1 MLRGSIKRLARSL
14 DVAFRSPKLQYRE
27 QFRNRLNQLKSESRY
42 RTFVEL
48 ERQTGL
54 HPHAVWNSPDGPKDV
69 VIWCSNDYL
78 GMGQNPDAVKA
89 LTNAIDTHGTG
100 AGGTR
105 NISGTSA
112 AIVALEAELAELHGK
127 ERALV
132 LTSGYVANEAS
143 ISAIAGLFDDI
154 LILSDEMNHASIISG
169 IRYAR
174 CDKVIFRHNDVA
186 HLEELLAAQP
196 LDRPKLIIFESVYSM
211 DGDTSPIAE
220 IVALAETY
228 NALTYLDE
236 VHAVGMYGD
245 EGGGIAQM
253 RGLQDRVDI
262 IQGTLGK
269 AYGVVG
275 GYIAADD
282 VICDAVRSFGSGFIF
297 TTALPPAL
305 AHGALASVRHLRRS
319 TNERQAQQRQATRLK
334 TKLRDAGLPLL
345 EGDTHII
352 PVMVRDAAKCSRIC
366 QILLQEFSIYVQP
379 INYPTV
385 PVGTERLR
393 LTPGPLHSDA
403 MIDDLVASL
412 LKAFAIASD
421 EQAKQTG

>member
-1 MLRGSIKRLARSL
+1 MN
-14 DVAFRSPKLQYRE
+14 YRE
-27 QFRNRLNQLKSESRY
+27 ILKSKLNQLKSESRY

-186 HLEELLAAQP
+186 HLEELLAAQQ

-245 EGGGIAQM
+245 EGGGIAQLH
-253 RGLQDRVDI
+253 GLQDRVDI

>member
-1 MLRGSIKRLARSL
+1 MDYHKVFQRK
-14 DVAFRSPKLQYRE
+14 
-27 QFRNRLNQLKSESRY
+27 LNQLKSQNFY

-48 ERQTGL
+48 ERRAGN
-54 HPHAVWNSPDGPKDV
+54 HPHALWNSPDGQKQV

-78 GMGQNPDAVKA
+78 AMGQNPNVVKA
-89 LTNAIDTHGTG
+89 ITAAVDQHGAG

-112 AIVALEAELAELHGK
+112 AIVALEAELAAMHSK

-143 ISAIAGLFDDI
+143 ISAIAKLLDNI

-174 CDKVIFRHNDVA
+174 CDKVIFRHNDLA

-196 LDRPKLIIFESVYSM
+196 IERPKMVIFESVYSM
-211 DGDTSPIAE
+211 NGDTSPVGK
-220 IVALAETY
+220 IVALSKKY

-236 VHAVGMYGD
+236 VHAVGMYGVN
-245 EGGGIAQM
+245 GGGIAQM
-253 RGLQDRVDI
+253 CGLQEEIDV

-269 AYGVVG
+269 AFGVIG

-282 VICDAVRSFGSGFIF
+282 VICDAVRSFSTGFIF

-305 AHGALASVRHLRRS
+305 AFGALESVKHLRNNASERVS
-319 TNERQAQQRQATRLK
+319 LHRQASNLK
-334 TKLRDAGLPLL
+334 IKLREAGLPLL
-345 EGDTHII
+345 EGDTHIVPI
-352 PVMVRDAAKCSRIC
+352 MVNNAARCTHIC
-366 QILLQEFSIYVQP
+366 QILLQDFGIYVQP

-385 PVGTERLR
+385 PKGTERLR
-393 LTPGPLHSDA
+393 LTPGPFHTNA
-403 MIDDLVASL
+403 MIDHLVDAL
-412 LKAFAIASD
+412 LKSFNATS
-421 EQAKQTG
+421 KT

>member
-1 MLRGSIKRLARSL
+1 
-14 DVAFRSPKLQYRE
+14 VNYRE
-27 QFRNRLNQLKSESRY
+27 VLKSKLNQLKSESRY
-42 RTFVEL
+42 RTFIEL
-48 ERQTGL
+48 ERQTGW
-54 HPHAVWNSPDGPKDV
+54 HPHALWNSPNGPKDV

-78 GMGQNPDAVKA
+78 GMGQNSDVVKA
-89 LTNAIDTHGTG
+89 LTSAIDVHGTG

-112 AIVALEAELAELHGK
+112 AIVALESELADLHGK

-143 ISAIAGLFDDI
+143 ISAVAGLFDNM

-174 CDKVIFRHNDVA
+174 CDKKIFRHNDLA

-196 LDRPKLIIFESVYSM
+196 IERPKLIIFESVYSM
-211 DGDTSPIAE
+211 DGDTGPIVE
-220 IVALAETY
+220 IVELAEKY

-236 VHAVGMYGD
+236 VHAVGMYGN

-253 RGLQDRVDI
+253 RGVQDRVDI

-269 AYGVVG
+269 AFGVVG

-305 AHGALASVRHLRRS
+305 ASGALASVQHLRRNS
-319 TNERQAQQRQATRLK
+319 HERLAQQRQATKLK
-334 TKLRDAGLPLL
+334 TKLYEVGLPIL
-345 EGDTHII
+345 ESDTHII
-352 PVMVRDAAKCSRIC
+352 PVMVKDAAKCSQIC
-366 QILLQEFSIYVQP
+366 QILLNDFGIYLQP

-393 LTPGPLHSDA
+393 LTPGPLHTDA
-403 MIDDLVASL
+403 MIDHLVDSL
-412 LKAFAIASD
+412 QKAFAIAGNI
-421 EQAKQTG
+421 EVQQAG

>member
-1 MLRGSIKRLARSL
+1 MN
-14 DVAFRSPKLQYRE
+14 YRE
-27 QFRNRLNQLKSESRY
+27 ILKSKLNQLKSESRY

-334 TKLRDAGLPLL
+334 AKLRDAGLPLL

>member
-1 MLRGSIKRLARSL
+1 VKRRRAVGELS
-14 DVAFRSPKLQYRE
+14 VNYRE
-27 QFRNRLNQLKSESRY
+27 ILKSKLNQLKSESRY

-186 HLEELLAAQP
+186 HLEELLAAHP

-228 NALTYLDE
+228 NALTFLDE

-412 LKAFAIASD
+412 LKAFAIAND

>member
-1 MLRGSIKRLARSL
+1 MN
-14 DVAFRSPKLQYRE
+14 YRE
-27 QFRNRLNQLKSESRY
+27 ILKSKLNQLKSESRY

-245 EGGGIAQM
+245 EGGGIAQLH
-253 RGLQDRVDI
+253 GLQDRVDI

-319 TNERQAQQRQATRLK
+319 SNERQVQQRQATRLK

-412 LKAFAIASD
+412 LKAFAIASN

>member
-1 MLRGSIKRLARSL
+1 MN
-14 DVAFRSPKLQYRE
+14 YRE
-27 QFRNRLNQLKSESRY
+27 ILKSKLNQLKSESRY

-253 RGLQDRVDI
+253 RGLQDRLDI

-334 TKLRDAGLPLL
+334 TGLRDAGLPLL

>member
-1 MLRGSIKRLARSL
+1 MN
-14 DVAFRSPKLQYRE
+14 YRE
-27 QFRNRLNQLKSESRY
+27 ILKSKLNQLKSESRY

-89 LTNAIDTHGTG
+89 LTAAINTHGTG

-105 NISGTSA
+105 NISGTSS
-112 AIVALEAELAELHGK
+112 AIVALEAELAQLHGK

-154 LILSDEMNHASIISG
+154 LILSDEMNHASIIAG

-196 LDRPKLIIFESVYSM
+196 IDRPKLIIFESVYSM

-253 RGLQDRVDI
+253 RGLQDRVDV

-275 GYIAADD
+275 GYITADD

-319 TNERQAQQRQATRLK
+319 TSERQAQQQQATRLK
-334 TKLRDAGLPLL
+334 AKLRDAGLPLL

-352 PVMVRDAAKCSRIC
+352 PVMVRNAAKCSRIC
-366 QILLQEFSIYVQP
+366 QILLHEYSIYVQP

-403 MIDDLVASL
+403 MVDDLVTSL
-412 LKAFAIASD
+412 SKAFAIASD

>member
-1 MLRGSIKRLARSL
+1 VKRRRAVGELS
-14 DVAFRSPKLQYRE
+14 VNYRE
-27 QFRNRLNQLKSESRY
+27 ILKSKLNQLKSESRY

-253 RGLQDRVDI
+253 RGLQDRVDM

-305 AHGALASVRHLRRS
+305 AHGALATVRHLRRS

-334 TKLRDAGLPLL
+334 TKLRNAGLPLL

-412 LKAFAIASD
+412 LKAFAVASD

>member
-1 MLRGSIKRLARSL
+1 MN
-14 DVAFRSPKLQYRE
+14 YRE
-27 QFRNRLNQLKSESRY
+27 ILKSKLNQLKSESRY

-366 QILLQEFSIYVQP
+366 HILLQEFSIYVQP

>member
-1 MLRGSIKRLARSL
+1 VKRRRAVGELS
-14 DVAFRSPKLQYRE
+14 VNYRE
-27 QFRNRLNQLKSESRY
+27 ILKSKLNQLKSESRY

-48 ERQTGL
+48 ERHTGL

-186 HLEELLAAQP
+186 HLEELLAAHP

-253 RGLQDRVDI
+253 RGLQDRVDM

-352 PVMVRDAAKCSRIC
+352 PVVVRDAAKCSRIC

>member
-1 MLRGSIKRLARSL
+1 MN
-14 DVAFRSPKLQYRE
+14 YRE
-27 QFRNRLNQLKSESRY
+27 ILKSKLNQLKSESRY

-174 CDKVIFRHNDVA
+174 CDKVIFRHNDFA

-253 RGLQDRVDI
+253 RGLQDRVDM

-269 AYGVVG
+269 AYGVIG

>member
-1 MLRGSIKRLARSL
+1 MN
-14 DVAFRSPKLQYRE
+14 YRE
-27 QFRNRLNQLKSESRY
+27 ILKSKLNQLKSESRY

-54 HPHAVWNSPDGPKDV
+54 HPHAVWNSPNGPKDV

-211 DGDTSPIAE
+211 DGDTSPIDE

-412 LKAFAIASD
+412 LKAFAIASN

>member
-1 MLRGSIKRLARSL
+1 MN
-14 DVAFRSPKLQYRE
+14 YRE
-27 QFRNRLNQLKSESRY
+27 ILKSKLNQLKSESRY

-334 TKLRDAGLPLL
+334 TKLRNAGLPLL

-412 LKAFAIASD
+412 LKAFAIASN

>member
-1 MLRGSIKRLARSL
+1 VKRRRAVGELS
-14 DVAFRSPKLQYRE
+14 VNYRE
-27 QFRNRLNQLKSESRY
+27 ILKSKLNQLKSESRY

-48 ERQTGL
+48 ERHTGL

-319 TNERQAQQRQATRLK
+319 TNERQAQQWQAARLK

-352 PVMVRDAAKCSRIC
+352 PVVVRDAAKCSRIC

>member
-1 MLRGSIKRLARSL
+1 
-14 DVAFRSPKLQYRE
+14 VNYRE
-27 QFRNRLNQLKSESRY
+27 ILKSKLNQLKSESRY

-54 HPHAVWNSPDGPKDV
+54 HPHAVWNSPNGPKEV

-112 AIVALEAELAELHGK
+112 AIVALEAELAQLHGK

-334 TKLRDAGLPLL
+334 TKLRNAGLPLL

>member
-1 MLRGSIKRLARSL
+1 MN
-14 DVAFRSPKLQYRE
+14 YRE
-27 QFRNRLNQLKSESRY
+27 ILKSKLNQLKSESRY

-54 HPHAVWNSPDGPKDV
+54 HPHAVWNSPNGPKDV

-105 NISGTSA
+105 NISGNSA

>member
-1 MLRGSIKRLARSL
+1 MN
-14 DVAFRSPKLQYRE
+14 YRE
-27 QFRNRLNQLKSESRY
+27 ILKSKLNQLKSESRY

-366 QILLQEFSIYVQP
+366 QILLQEFGIYVQP

>member
-1 MLRGSIKRLARSL
+1 MN
-14 DVAFRSPKLQYRE
+14 YRE
-27 QFRNRLNQLKSESRY
+27 ILKSKLNQLKSESRY

-54 HPHAVWNSPDGPKDV
+54 HPHAVWNSPNGPKDV

-220 IVALAETY
+220 IVTLAETY

-236 VHAVGMYGD
+236 VHAVGMYGN

-334 TKLRDAGLPLL
+334 TKLRNAGLPLL

-412 LKAFAIASD
+412 LKAFAIASN

>member
-1 MLRGSIKRLARSL
+1 
-14 DVAFRSPKLQYRE
+14 VNYRE
-27 QFRNRLNQLKSESRY
+27 ILKSKLNQLKSESRY

-54 HPHAVWNSPDGPKDV
+54 HPHAVWNSPEGPEDV

>member
-1 MLRGSIKRLARSL
+1 MN
-14 DVAFRSPKLQYRE
+14 YRE
-27 QFRNRLNQLKSESRY
+27 ILKSKLNQLKSESRY

-54 HPHAVWNSPDGPKDV
+54 HPHAVWNSPNGPKDV

-253 RGLQDRVDI
+253 RGLQDRVDM

>member
-1 MLRGSIKRLARSL
+1 MN
-14 DVAFRSPKLQYRE
+14 YRE
-27 QFRNRLNQLKSESRY
+27 ILKSKLNQLKSESRY

-334 TKLRDAGLPLL
+334 TKLRDASLPLL